1 MGRYAGINVQFQASL
16 ALCTRINYKVLR
28 KPTVKQK
35 EFSAEAQEKGSSK
48 LILKDWQ
55 ELWKAV
61 SVRASRC
68 TEWTGNAWSAWGPET
83 APETGRRCPIHQVES
98 LGLEL

>member
-16 ALCTRINYKVLR
+16 ALYTRINYKVLR

-48 LILKDWQ
+48 LVLKDWAGTP
-55 ELWKAV
+55 ESRV
-61 SVRASRC
+61 SGPAGAHDGKEGQGPRGARKRVSSVSYDRH
-68 TEWTGNAWSAWGPET
+68 SA
-83 APETGRRCPIHQVES
+83 
-98 LGLEL
+98 